1 MPKHQTGLLEMK
13 RNRYTEVRFLY
24 EEHERFVHL
33 RFEQIL
39 SALIENF
46 PGTNKAF
53 FEENGKVKKILEGK
67 MQD

>member
-1 MPKHQTGLLEMK
+1 MK

-46 PGTNKAF
+46 PGTNKVF
-53 FEENGKVKKILEGK
+53 FGENGKVKKILQGK
-67 MQD
+67 M